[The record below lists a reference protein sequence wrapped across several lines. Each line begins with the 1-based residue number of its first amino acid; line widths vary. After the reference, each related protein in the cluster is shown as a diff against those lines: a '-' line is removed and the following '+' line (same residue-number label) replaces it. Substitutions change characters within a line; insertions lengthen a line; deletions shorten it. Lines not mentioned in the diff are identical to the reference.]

1 MSGQEDNMTEP
12 ALKDDLNSFDLKAF
26 LVDYGQLVI
35 DAMEKRMGRY
45 PAESRV
51 AQAMRHSLFAG
62 GKRLRPILCMTSAEA
77 VGGNKD
83 HVMDVA
89 AALEFIH
96 TYSLIHDDLPALDDD
111 DYRRGTPTCHK
122 AFDEATAIL
131 AGDGLLTSAFE
142 ILSHAADDGALPAE
156 KVLKV
161 IARISAAAG
170 CNGMILGQML
180 DIEGES
186 KDLSREELEN
196 VHNNKTGAMI
206 EASVFSGAYLGGGTS
221 GQITALDVYAKNV
234 GLAFQV
240 IDDILNVVGD
250 PKVMG
255 KAVGTDA
262 ELHKSTYPALMGLD
276 GARDFAERLINK
288 ALQAIVSFDNKCD
301 PLRSIATYILTR
313 SR

>member
-1 MSGQEDNMTEP
+1 MTTLP
-12 ALKDDLNSFDLKAF
+12 TAFDLNSFDLKTYLAE
-26 LVDYGQLVI
+26 YGQLVVQALERNI
-35 DAMEKRMGRY
+35 TRY
-45 PAESRV
+45 PSGNRV
-51 AQAMRHSLFAG
+51 THAMRYSLFAG
-62 GKRLRPILCMTSAEA
+62 GKRLRPILCMAAAEA

-83 HVMDVA
+83 DVMDVA

-111 DYRRGTPTCHK
+111 DYRRGNLTCHK

-142 ILSHAADDGALPAE
+142 VLARAAGSGPFSPE
-156 KVLKV
+156 KLLKV
-161 IARISAAAG
+161 IARISQAAG

-186 KDLSREELEN
+186 KSYTQTELEN
-196 VHNNKTGAMI
+196 VHNKKTGAMM
-206 EASVFSGAYLGGGTS
+206 EVSVFSGAYLGGGTPE
-221 GQITALDVYAKNV
+221 QISALDTYAV
-234 GLAFQV
+234 HTGLAFQV
-240 IDDILNVVGD
+240 ADDILNVVGD

-262 ELHKSTYPALMGLD
+262 ARDKSTYPALLGLD
-276 GARDFAERLINK
+276 GARDFADQLINK

-301 PLRSIATYILTR
+301 PLRSIATYIITR

>member
-1 MSGQEDNMTEP
+1 MTEP
-12 ALKDDLNSFDLKAF
+12 SLQSDLNSFDLKAF
-26 LVDYGQLVI
+26 LTEYGQLVAA
-35 DAMEKRMGRY
+35 AMEKRIARY

-51 AQAMRHSLFAG
+51 TQAMRHSLFAG
-62 GKRLRPILCMTSAEA
+62 GKRLRPILCMTAAEA
-77 VGGNKD
+77 VGGDKD
-83 HVMDVA
+83 LVMDVA

-142 ILSHAADDGALPAE
+142 ILSHAADDGLLPAE
-156 KVLKV
+156 KVLTI
-161 IARISAAAG
+161 IARISHAAG

-186 KDLSREELEN
+186 KSLTREELES

-206 EASVFSGAYLGGGTS
+206 EVSVFSGAYLGGGTPE
-221 GQITALDVYAKNV
+221 QIASLDVYAKNV

-262 ELHKSTYPALMGLD
+262 ELGKSTYPALMGLD